1 MQKSQYLR
9 TKKALVRY
17 ENQPYLIINARYS
30 QNNPYF
36 IMNILIMDKKIV
48 SNMKVANMSSVN
60 KLGKRVSKDVV
71 SKNPEKIRNNIL
83 TLDRTKKRLK
93 EQILI
98 IINFNVIIV

>member
-1 MQKSQYLR
+1 
-9 TKKALVRY
+9 
-17 ENQPYLIINARYS
+17 
-30 QNNPYF
+30 
-36 IMNILIMDKKIV
+36 
-48 SNMKVANMSSVN
+48 MKVAKMSSVN

-98 IINFNVIIV
+98 IINFNVIIVQNGGSFTIRCINHTWWEKNKAI